1 MLLDMIMSIKQ
12 QFNELINERI
22 QTNRDQKS
30 SLLLQWHDQSQ
41 KCQIKVVKNW
51 QKPLQRD

>member
-1 MLLDMIMSIKQ
+1 MKKMLLDMIMSIKQ

-30 SLLLQWHDQSQ
+30 SLLLQ
-41 KCQIKVVKNW
+41 
-51 QKPLQRD
+51 

>member
-30 SLLLQWHDQSQ
+30 SLLLQLHDQSQ
-41 KCQIKVVKNW
+41 KC
-51 QKPLQRD
+51 

>member
-30 SLLLQWHDQSQ
+30 SLLLKWHDQSQ
-41 KCQIKVVKNW
+41 KC
-51 QKPLQRD
+51 